1 MPVSEPSR
9 SELVQAMIDVGT
21 LLTGPQPLEER
32 MSGLCQA
39 SIDLLN
45 CDVVAI
51 AIRKVDGYHVT
62 YQAGLPEDLAGKF
75 TQFRIPNDRPI
86 IPMLESC
93 DDYLL
98 FHNAGDSAVSRA
110 AQLLNVS
117 SVIVV
122 PFNYPGGAPLGL
134 VAVCYAET
142 VRKVS
147 TFEAEL
153 ASGMARMAQTTLLR
167 DVEVRRRREV
177 SVAMLAVADSERRR
191 LSRDIHDDPLQ
202 RILALRIGLEAFRE
216 NIDQNHQQQVDHFIE
231 QCRVASAT
239 LREVMLSARPGA
251 SEMTDLKDVITHM
264 LQRGERHQTINLD
277 FIDDRPS
284 NSPSYLVPTLNRI
297 GEQAARNTLHHAQAT
312 QLTIRLS
319 QQRNG
324 TLLEITDNGT
334 GFDPLTID
342 DSRLGI
348 VSMRER
354 TELLDGRFLIN
365 SQPGQGTTVS
375 AWFPHLEHRH
385 TPPTTDPTAADR
397 TPAATARLD
406 GSTIQA

>member
-1 MPVSEPSR
+1 MPSSDISR
-9 SELVQAMIDVGT
+9 SDLVRAMIDIGTTLASPDPLVDRLTALCDMCVT
-21 LLTGPQPLEER
+21 LLKGDAVGIAR
-32 MSGLCQA
+32 HYASGYKIEFLSA
-39 SIDLLN
+39 ANPTFTEHFS
-45 CDVVAI
+45 
-51 AIRKVDGYHVT
+51 GYV
-62 YQAGLPEDLAGKF
+62 
-75 TQFRIPNDRPI
+75 IPHDRPI
-86 IPMLESC
+86 IQALEHSDSFLLLHDESTIPMT
-93 DDYLL
+93 
-98 FHNAGDSAVSRA
+98 VQTRA
-110 AQLLNVS
+110 TGIGSL
-117 SVIVV
+117 IIV
-122 PFNYPGGAPLGL
+122 PFNYPGGAPLGFL
-134 VAVCYAET
+134 AVGYGET
-142 VRKVS
+142 ERPVS
-147 TFEAEL
+147 TTEAEL
-153 ASGMARMAQTTLLR
+153 ASGMARMAQTALLR

-177 SVAMLAVADSERRR
+177 SEAMLEVADSERRR